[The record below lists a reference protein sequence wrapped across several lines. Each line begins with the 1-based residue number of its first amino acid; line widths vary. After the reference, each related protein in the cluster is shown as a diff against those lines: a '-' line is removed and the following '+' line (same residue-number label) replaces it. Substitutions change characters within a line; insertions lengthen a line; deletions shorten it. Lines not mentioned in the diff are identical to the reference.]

1 MTLAELIAGLD
12 VTVPGGADQALMSRR
27 ICDVTEDSRTV
38 QPGSLF
44 LARSG
49 TKVDGRKF
57 IGDALKQGAAVVL
70 AEGGAEDVA
79 ATNAET
85 RAPGP
90 VPGPVVVT
98 TNMNRVAAQVAER
111 FYGSPGKK
119 LALSAVTGTNGK
131 TTTAW
136 IAWQML
142 NQAGV
147 RTGLVGTVAVDDGR
161 EVAPAGMTTLPAVEM
176 SRSLATMVESGCAGC
191 VMETSSHAL
200 DQERVGAL
208 DFAVGV
214 FTNLTGDHLD
224 YHKTM
229 ERYASA
235 KAKLFERLKPGS
247 LAVVNVET
255 EWSARMLRDCA
266 ARVLRCSVIDQRSDE
281 RDENAATVR
290 AVEHGLR
297 HTLMEL
303 RGPWGVMV
311 SRVPLTGR
319 YNLMNVLQAACI
331 AHEMGLSVERMERAL
346 ATASVPPGRLQCV
359 SDEADDVTVFVDYAH
374 TDDGLVSVL
383 TALREAMKRDE
394 GGGRLVCVFGC
405 GGDRDRTKRP
415 RMGKA
420 ASELADV
427 VMLTS
432 DNPRSE
438 NPGAIIEEVL
448 TGVNA
453 SRRNVVQVQVDRAA
467 AIQHAVRTSR
477 PGDVVIIAGKGHE
490 EQQVFADGKGGYRKV
505 HFSDVETAREALKM
519 RK

>member
-12 VTVPGGADQALMSRR
+12 VTVPGGADQQLMSRR

-57 IGDALKQGAAVVL
+57 ISDALKQGAAVVL
-70 AEGGAEDVA
+70 AEHETDQGA
-79 ATNAET
+79 ATTDAT
-85 RAPGP
+85 RG
-90 VPGPVVVT
+90 PGPVVVT

-111 FYGSPGKK
+111 FYGSPGRK
-119 LALSAVTGTNGK
+119 LALAGVTGTNGK

-176 SRSLATMVESGCAGC
+176 SRSLATMVETGCSSC
-191 VMETSSHAL
+191 VMEKSSHAL
-200 DQERVGAL
+200 DLERVGAL

-235 KAKLFERLKPGS
+235 KAKLFERMKPDS

-255 EWSARMLRDCA
+255 EWSTRMLRDCA
-266 ARVLRCSVIDQRSDE
+266 ARVLRCSVSDE
-281 RDENAATVR
+281 RESDGREGAATVF
-290 AVEHGLR
+290 ALEHGLR

-303 RGPWGVMV
+303 RGPWGTMV

-319 YNLMNVLQAACI
+319 YNLMNVLQATCI
-331 AHEMGLSVERMERAL
+331 AHEMGLSAERMERAL
-346 ATASVPPGRLQCV
+346 TTASVPPGRLQCV
-359 SDEADDVTVFVDYAH
+359 SDDADDVTVFVDYAH

-383 TALREAMKRDE
+383 TALRQAMQHDALN
-394 GGGRLVCVFGC
+394 GQDAGRLVCVFGC

-427 VMLTS
+427 VVLTS

-438 NPGAIIEEVL
+438 KPEAIIDEVL
-448 TGVNA
+448 TGVSA
-453 SRRNVVQVQVDRAA
+453 ARRSVVQVQVDRAA
-467 AIQHAVRTSR
+467 AIQQAVGKARA
-477 PGDVVIIAGKGHE
+477 GDVVIIAGKGHE
-490 EQQVFADGKGGYRKV
+490 EQQIFADGKGGYRKV
-505 HFSDVETAREALKM
+505 HFSDTEHAREALKT

>member
-12 VTVPGGADQALMSRR
+12 VTVPGGGNEALLSRR

-57 IGDALKQGAAVVL
+57 IGEALKQGAAVVL
-70 AEGGAEDVA
+70 AEEVTSEAARAELQ
-79 ATNAET
+79 TT
-85 RAPGP
+85 
-90 VPGPVVVT
+90 PGPVVVT
-98 TNMNRVAAQVAER
+98 TNMSRVAAQVAER

-119 LALSAVTGTNGK
+119 LALAGVTGTNGK

-142 NQAGV
+142 NQAGK
-147 RTGLVGTVAVDDGR
+147 RTGLVGTVLVDDGR
-161 EVAPAGMTTLPAVEM
+161 EVAPAGMTTLPALEM
-176 SRSLATMVESGCAGC
+176 SRSLATMVESGCRGC

-208 DFAVGV
+208 EFGVGV

-224 YHKTM
+224 YHGTM
-229 ERYASA
+229 ERYAAA
-235 KAKLFERLKPGS
+235 KAKLFERLKPGA
-247 LAVVNVET
+247 LAVVNGET
-255 EWSARMLRDCA
+255 EWSERMLRDCV
-266 ARVLRCSVIDQRSDE
+266 ARVLRCGVDE
-281 RDENAATVR
+281 ERGGDVREGEATVH

-303 RGPWGVMV
+303 RGPWGVMM

-319 YNLMNVLQAACI
+319 YNLMNVLQATCI
-331 AHEMGLSVERMERAL
+331 AHEMGLSAEQMEKAL
-346 ATASVPPGRLQCV
+346 ETASVPPGRLQCV
-359 SDEADDVTVFVDYAH
+359 SDETDDVTVFVDYAH

-383 TALREAMKRDE
+383 TAVRAAMKREADV
-394 GGGRLVCVFGC
+394 GRGTGRLVCVFGC
-405 GGDRDRTKRP
+405 GGDRDRSKRP

-420 ASELADV
+420 ASELADA

-448 TGVNA
+448 TGVSTA
-453 SRRNVVQVQVDRAA
+453 RRNVVQVQVDRAV
-467 AIQHAVRTSR
+467 AIAQAICTARA
-477 PGDVVIIAGKGHE
+477 GDVVIIAGKGHE
-490 EQQVFADGKGGYRKV
+490 EQQIFADGKGGYRKV
-505 HFSDVETAREALKM
+505 HFSDVETAREALKA